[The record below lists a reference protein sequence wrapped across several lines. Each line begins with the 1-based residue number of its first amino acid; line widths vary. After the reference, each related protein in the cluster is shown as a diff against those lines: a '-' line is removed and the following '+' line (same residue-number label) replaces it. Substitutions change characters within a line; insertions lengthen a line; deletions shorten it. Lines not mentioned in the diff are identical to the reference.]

1 MIVEKTSKYIS
12 IQSYLI
18 GRVSMTNINK
28 SPVFLDTTTSLKKL
42 GEAIYLELE
51 NSREIS
57 GKEFEYYWNNDDL
70 FSSFQENLNKDVM
83 RIYGYKNYRQICK
96 DTLFLSVSINNN
108 ILYITPSHQDG
119 LGTFGTARDRYGKA
133 IEFTYPIDLSDE
145 ELGKAVMDAFEYS
158 TSIYKKK

>member
-1 MIVEKTSKYIS
+1 M
-12 IQSYLI
+12 
-18 GRVSMTNINK
+18 
-28 SPVFLDTTTSLKKL
+28 
-42 GEAIYLELE
+42 ELE

-96 DTLFLSVSINNN
+96 DTLFLSVNINNN

-119 LGTFGTARDRYGKA
+119 LAHLVLLEIAMVKQLNLHIQLIYPMKNWGKR
-133 IEFTYPIDLSDE
+133 
-145 ELGKAVMDAFEYS
+145 
-158 TSIYKKK
+158 